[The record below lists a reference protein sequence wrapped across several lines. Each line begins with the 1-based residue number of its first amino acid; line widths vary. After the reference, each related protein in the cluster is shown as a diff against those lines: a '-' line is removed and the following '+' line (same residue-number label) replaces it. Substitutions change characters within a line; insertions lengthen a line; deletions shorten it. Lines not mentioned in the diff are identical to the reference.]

1 MAEYIEREEA
11 LNELCMRSEATF
23 SLTGKPILDVNYV
36 EAIKAVPAADVRPV
50 VRAKWSCKRT
60 NEHDGDWYC
69 TACNKELT
77 IYMGNREDRYA
88 FCPYCGA
95 LMENGNG

>member
-1 MAEYIEREEA
+1 VKDCIYRKEATKFIEECLKYEDKLQSVERET
-11 LNELCMRSEATF
+11 L
-23 SLTGKPILDVNYV
+23 I
-36 EAIKAVPAADVRPV
+36 AVKQYLENIPAADVRPV

-77 IYMGNREDRYA
+77 IYMGNCEDRYA

-95 LMENGNG
+95 LMEES